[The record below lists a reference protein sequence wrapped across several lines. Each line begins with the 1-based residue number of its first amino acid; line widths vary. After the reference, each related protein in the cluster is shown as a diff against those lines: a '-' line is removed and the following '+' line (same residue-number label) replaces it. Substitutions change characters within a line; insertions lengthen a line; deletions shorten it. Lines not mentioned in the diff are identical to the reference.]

1 MIKDTKYYLK
11 NYFGV
16 IKIKSE
22 QFQDTGFV
30 IVEIIFLFF
39 CFQKKGIHRCT
50 KCRLQFLTCKEKM
63 DHKTQHHRTFIKPK
77 QLEGLPPG
85 TKVSSNML

>member
-1 MIKDTKYYLK
+1 MLNCKFLHYL
-11 NYFGV
+11 GI
-16 IKIKSE
+16 IKIKPE

-30 IVEIIFLFF
+30 VVEIIFPPFSVFF
-39 CFQKKGIHRCT
+39 SKQKKGIHRCT

-85 TKVSSNML
+85 TKVS